1 MAKKDF
7 PNLLHVTVDEERN
20 SEKFLLAHKGGVYAA
35 AVAGETV
42 ECALYKLVKVGKVIA
57 PPSFQP

>member
-7 PNLLHVTVDEERN
+7 PMLIHVTVDEEKDG
-20 SEKFLLAHKGGVYAA
+20 EKFLLAHKGGVYAV
-35 AVAGETV
+35 AVAGEVV
-42 ECALYKLVKVGKVIA
+42 ECAIYKLVKVGKVIA